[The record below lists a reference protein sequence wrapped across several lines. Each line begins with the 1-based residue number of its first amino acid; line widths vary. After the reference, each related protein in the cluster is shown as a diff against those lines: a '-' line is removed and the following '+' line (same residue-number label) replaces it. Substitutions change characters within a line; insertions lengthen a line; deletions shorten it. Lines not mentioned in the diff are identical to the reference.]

1 MEGRIAIDVNFSD
14 TTTASAVSAMKVL
27 TLTSTD
33 SYSTGKVV
41 VLTGTCG
48 TVATTVTIAPTT
60 YRDSAGS
67 LVSFASVSRIAFG
80 ASANATATTPSEVLR
95 AAGDR
100 VSVTDCT
107 GFTSGSVSIAAASGT
122 ATYKLVLY
130 GA

>member
-1 MEGRIAIDVNFSD
+1 
-14 TTTASAVSAMKVL
+14 MKVL

-48 TVATTVTIAPTT
+48 TVATTVAIAPTT

-67 LVSFASVSRIAFG
+67 LVSFSSVSRIAFG
-80 ASANATATTPSEVLR
+80 ASANATATTPSEIVR